1 MSRGAWITIGLV
13 LAISAYYWLLVRA
26 ITRREHRPPED
37 KVSQDWLA
45 ERARKKEDPDGIF

>member
-1 MSRGAWITIGLV
+1 MSRGAWIAIGLV

-26 ITRREHRPPED
+26 ITWRLPPED

-45 ERARKKEDPDGIF
+45 EHGRKKEDSDGSF